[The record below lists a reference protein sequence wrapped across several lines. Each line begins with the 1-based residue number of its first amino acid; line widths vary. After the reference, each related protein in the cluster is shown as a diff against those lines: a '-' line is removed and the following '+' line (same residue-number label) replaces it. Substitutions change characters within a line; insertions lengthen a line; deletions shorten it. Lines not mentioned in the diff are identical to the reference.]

1 VRDDEG
7 EKGRRW
13 VVNGVVGILGLVAY
27 AQQRRAF

>member
-13 VVNGVVGILGLVAY
+13 VVNGFGGILGLVAY